1 MAKIFDTREAITLC
15 DSIPNMRVANF
26 VINRGYRYPGL
37 ASSSL
42 KSQFSTSPHDETVR
56 REITEATEVVTFK
69 NLNNIKLNVITPETP
84 LYTATERDLP
94 SHWESLPWWSIL
106 WPGGY
111 SLTEFLLKN
120 RSIFEGRNIFDFA
133 CGCGVSS
140 IAAAQVGAKRVVAN
154 DIDMYALCSTALNCN
169 INDINV
175 SSTDFVEKTHGVVDL
190 LIDDIVGTDLLLFK
204 DNSDPPDVII
214 AGDIFYDDTIA
225 KAVLPWFKYMK
236 CTHNTEIY
244 FGDPDR
250 WVLQKMSASE
260 RSELFAKVDTTI
272 FDAEYSHEHNGISE
286 AHVYKIK

>member
-1 MAKIFDTREAITLC
+1 MLSTL
-15 DSIPNMRVANF
+15 
-26 VINRGYRYPGL
+26 
-37 ASSSL
+37 
-42 KSQFSTSPHDETVR
+42 THDETAKR
-56 REITEATEVVTFK
+56 ELEITEATQVVTFK
-69 NLNNIKLNVITPETP
+69 ALNNIKLNIITPETP

-120 RSIFEGRNIFDFA
+120 RSIFEDRNILDFA

-140 IAAAQVGAKRVVAN
+140 IAAAQIGAKKIVAN
-154 DIDMYALCSTALNCN
+154 DIDTYALCSTALNCKVN
-169 INDINV
+169 NV
-175 SSTDFVEKTHGVVDL
+175 KVGSADFVEKPYGVVDL
-190 LIDDIVGTDLLLFK
+190 LVDNVVGTDLLLF
-204 DNSDPPDVII
+204 NENRDPPDVII

-225 KAVLPWFKYMK
+225 KAVLPWFKDMK
-236 CTHNTEIY
+236 YAYNIDIF

-260 RSELFAKVDTTI
+260 RLELFDKVDTTI
-272 FDAEYSHEHNGISE
+272 FGADYSHEHNGISE